1 MIQYPLL
8 GWPAG
13 SFNDCNWAQSC
24 RTARSQIAA
33 IRFNAD
39 YDHFYETSRHYFCQA
54 RVTTD

>member
-1 MIQYPLL
+1 MDITF
-8 GWPAG
+8 GAD
-13 SFNDCNWAQSC
+13 NDWNWAQSC

-39 YDHFYETSRHYFCQA
+39 YDHFYETNPSYFCQA